1 MKRICVFCGSRPGAN
16 EEYSRRAKQVGAAL
30 ARRGVGLV
38 YGGSRLGLMGDV
50 AHAALEAGGEV
61 IGVIP
66 DKLLGRERAMT
77 SLTEMRVVNN
87 MAERKMMMSDLSDAF
102 IALPGG
108 FGTLDELFEV
118 VTLAQIGLQVK
129 PVGLLN
135 TCGFYDHLLTFV
147 DRTISDGF
155 VLSEN
160 RALLRVNND
169 VDALIDE
176 LTQAP

>member
-1 MKRICVFCGSRPGAN
+1 
-16 EEYSRRAKQVGAAL
+16 
-30 ARRGVGLV
+30 
-38 YGGSRLGLMGDV
+38 
-50 AHAALEAGGEV
+50 
-61 IGVIP
+61 
-66 DKLLGRERAMT
+66 
-77 SLTEMRVVNN
+77 
-87 MAERKMMMSDLSDAF
+87 
-102 IALPGG
+102 
-108 FGTLDELFEV
+108 
-118 VTLAQIGLQVK
+118 
-129 PVGLLN
+129 VGLLN